1 MDVGEK
7 MRIALKARGMSQ
19 AELAKNAH
27 VTEAS
32 ISRYITG
39 ERYPKWQIA
48 KRIAD
53 VLGVSL
59 DWLADR
65 DTNDDA
71 IGKERV
77 MINMKLWD
85 EKLDI
90 EKEFD
95 ENNTEL
101 MMTVYKDGKPQIWT
115 MQNTKVLAFN
125 VWSYLTK
132 AQPTFDEI
140 HIRVATEEEVKEW
153 YEDSPFDADISHTD
167 CGWAKPTTVGSD
179 SDKED

>member
-1 MDVGEK
+1 
-7 MRIALKARGMSQ
+7 
-19 AELAKNAH
+19 
-27 VTEAS
+27 
-32 ISRYITG
+32 
-39 ERYPKWQIA
+39 
-48 KRIAD
+48 
-53 VLGVSL
+53 
-59 DWLADR
+59 
-65 DTNDDA
+65 
-71 IGKERV
+71 
-77 MINMKLWD
+77 MINMKLWN

-153 YEDSPFDADISHTD
+153 YEDSPFDADTPQTEDYDFRDDQEYNARH
-167 CGWAKPTTVGSD
+167 G
-179 SDKED
+179 KE